1 MTPSLKGEKKGFRS
15 VLRGSRR
22 IAVEDSHQ
30 DVVDRRLKRP
40 VQASH
45 DLNLPHKGRRPS
57 SLPMRQ
63 EIERRRS
70 MGSSPVVIGG
80 GDGRDLFFV
89 G

>member
-1 MTPSLKGEKKGFRS
+1 MTPSLREKKGVGNVSLVGIKRDY
-15 VLRGSRR
+15 RQ
-22 IAVEDSHQ
+22 DSHQ

-45 DLNLPHKGRRPS
+45 DLNLPHKGRCPS

-63 EIERRRS
+63 KIERRRS
-70 MGSSPVVIGG
+70 MGSSLVVVGG
-80 GDGRDLFFV
+80 GGGRDLFFV